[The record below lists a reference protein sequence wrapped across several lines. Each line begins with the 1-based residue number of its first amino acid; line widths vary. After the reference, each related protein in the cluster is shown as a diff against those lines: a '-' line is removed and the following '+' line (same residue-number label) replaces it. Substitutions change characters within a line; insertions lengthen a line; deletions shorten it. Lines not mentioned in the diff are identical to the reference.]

1 MTITRRQMLSL
12 AAAASFLSRRGS
24 AALAELCVITNPRV
38 ESGFLDELELEAIFT
53 TVRRY
58 WSGSQAIV
66 PFNLVPRSD
75 ERVLFDRVVLRMNPD
90 EVGRFWLDRRVR
102 SGPPP
107 PRQAPD
113 ASTAARL
120 VGRLEGA
127 ISYVPAP
134 LVQSDVR
141 VVARIRDGKVVRP

>member
-1 MTITRRQMLSL
+1 MAITRRQLLSL
-12 AAAASFLSRRGS
+12 AATAGAWPCAAS
-24 AALAELCVITNPRV
+24 AAVAELCVITNPSV
-38 ESGFLDELELEAIFT
+38 QSGFLDELELEAIFT

-58 WSGSQAIV
+58 WSGTQAIV

-75 ERVLFDRVVLRMNPD
+75 ERVLFDHVVLRMNPD

-113 ASTAARL
+113 AATAARL
-120 VGRLEGA
+120 VARLEGA
-127 ISYVPAP
+127 ISYVPMP
-134 LVQSDVR
+134 LVAPDVR
-141 VVARIRDGKVVRP
+141 VVARIRDGKVIRP